1 MPEIVLPVSDHPIR
15 RVEVQAEVER
25 KTREMLTEGGGAGRV
40 VVEFDFNRGR
50 AVCFRVVVE
59 YGRKDLKP
67 LTAAESAVG

>member
-1 MPEIVLPVSDHPIR
+1 LREVSLSHHPIR
-15 RVEVQAEVER
+15 RAEVLAEVER
-25 KTREMLTEGGGAGRV
+25 KTREMLAESGGAGRV

-67 LTAAESAVG
+67 LTAAETAVG